1 MSQSAEQNDDA
12 KNALPTPIP
21 PAAPLPSGL
30 LSKYPWLTFLLP
42 FVVYMVIGTLEPKPP
57 PEVSP
62 AEVDTPATAE
72 ESGSLSVQY
81 RQYPMVYTAKIV
93 ITVAVMLYVLPGY
106 RTFPFR
112 VGLLAPLVGLVGG
125 AVWIGICQLH
135 LEAGALGAIGLADWA
150 QQGARS
156 AYNPLEVLADTPAWA
171 YGFLAIRFFGLVVVV
186 AVMEEFFLRGFLM
199 RYVIA
204 EDWWKLGIGDVN
216 RLAIAT
222 VTVFPVLYHP
232 ERIAA
237 FVWFSAVTWLM
248 LKTRNIWDCVI
259 AHAVTNLVLGVY
271 VVATGQWWLM

>member
-1 MSQSAEQNDDA
+1 
-12 KNALPTPIP
+12 
-21 PAAPLPSGL
+21 
-30 LSKYPWLTFLLP
+30 
-42 FVVYMVIGTLEPKPP
+42 
-57 PEVSP
+57 
-62 AEVDTPATAE
+62 
-72 ESGSLSVQY
+72 
-81 RQYPMVYTAKIV
+81 
-93 ITVAVMLYVLPGY
+93 TVAVMLFVLPGY

-112 VGLLAPLVGLVGG
+112 VSPLAPLIGVVG
-125 AVWIGICQLH
+125 AAAWIGICLLH
-135 LEAGALGAIGLADWA
+135 PEDRLLEAVHLGDWA

-156 AYNPLEVLADTPAWA
+156 AYNPLAVLADTPAWA
-171 YGFLAIRFFGLVVVV
+171 YGFLAVRFFGLVVVV

-222 VTVFPVLYHP
+222 VTVFPMLYHP

-237 FVWFSAVTWLM
+237 LVWFSLVTWLM

-271 VVATGQWWLM
+271 VVWSGHWWLM